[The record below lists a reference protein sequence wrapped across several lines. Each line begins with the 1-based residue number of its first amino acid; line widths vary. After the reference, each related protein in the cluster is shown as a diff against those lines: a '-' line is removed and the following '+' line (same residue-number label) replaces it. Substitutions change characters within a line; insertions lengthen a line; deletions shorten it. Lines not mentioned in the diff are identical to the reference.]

1 MKKLLMALCIVGLL
15 TSGCGEQAKPAD
27 PKPAQSEQKPNFE
40 PAVEPVKEAAD
51 AAKDK
56 AETVANDAKDA
67 AAGVAADAQ
76 NMANDVK
83 DAAAGMVT
91 DAQNAANDVA
101 GTARD
106 IAEELRDLPEM
117 ISTAPSIGAT
127 RESFETYATEAYDAT
142 FDDNGRITSMR
153 FNMPAIDND
162 TLASILPSDVKITSF
177 DTASSDDTKQVNH
190 FQGTSEQLKKINPSS
205 DGKFEAFT
213 NFDKQTSQFLGGSI
227 AVK

>member
-15 TSGCGEQAKPAD
+15 TSGCGEQAKPD
-27 PKPAQSEQKPNFE
+27 PKPAQSEQKPAFE
-40 PAVEPVKEAAD
+40 QAVEPVKDAAD

-56 AETVANDAKDA
+56 ADAVANDAKDA

-83 DAAAGMVT
+83 DAAAGVAT

-101 GTARD
+101 ETARD